1 VNLCIKLNDSSTN
14 NHLKF
19 KKIKLTDSSCM
30 SPSVLLLLVVVV
42 VNATAAVVVGA
53 DEGLDERLIAPT
65 EPLPLTS
72 DEPSMQSIL
81 DSDS

>member
-1 VNLCIKLNDSSTN
+1 
-14 NHLKF
+14 
-19 KKIKLTDSSCM
+19 M

-42 VNATAAVVVGA
+42 VNAAAAVVVAVGA

>member
-1 VNLCIKLNDSSTN
+1 
-14 NHLKF
+14 
-19 KKIKLTDSSCM
+19 M
-30 SPSVLLLLVVVV
+30 SPSVLLQLVVVVV
-42 VNATAAVVVGA
+42 VNAAATAAAVVVGA

>member
-1 VNLCIKLNDSSTN
+1 
-14 NHLKF
+14 
-19 KKIKLTDSSCM
+19 M
-30 SPSVLLLLVVVV
+30 SPSVLLQLVVVV
-42 VNATAAVVVGA
+42 VNAAAAAAVVVGT

>member
-1 VNLCIKLNDSSTN
+1 
-14 NHLKF
+14 
-19 KKIKLTDSSCM
+19 M
-30 SPSVLLLLVVVV
+30 SPSVLLQLVVVVV
-42 VNATAAVVVGA
+42 VNAAAAAAVVVGT

>member
-1 VNLCIKLNDSSTN
+1 
-14 NHLKF
+14 
-19 KKIKLTDSSCM
+19 M
-30 SPSVLLLLVVVV
+30 SPSVLLQLVVVV
-42 VNATAAVVVGA
+42 VNAAAAAVVVGA